1 MSSSDSFDDAKRSML
16 QSLQAGIDFSPK
28 GSIDKPCLSCV
39 DFINDQLADYV
50 TTSSCSGRISVNR
63 DEGTGKGVAWLL
75 VEHGPVTAYA
85 VREAV
90 HRQAPLPKGYGAE
103 LSEIVEHIVD
113 IPPSSTTTPTT
124 SMSIDQALS
133 SFKCEGFI
141 LHIRCRDLAAGRRL
155 HSIALAAGF
164 RESGLTISARRVML
178 AVRSTSFSLELP
190 IARGTRLLLDDDLLN
205 LVVSEANNRLHDN
218 FARISRFLHAM
229 KVAFEYP
236 TLARTAVPRA
246 ATAGNQTHMQG
257 QERASPRRWG
267 HCCVCVPAAE
277 GGGLMCLGGQGTAA
291 DSSAPVSRRNL
302 PALLLS
308 SSLQDTAQSIS
319 VIPVDPAAADMTD
332 SVHAAA
338 LPALWAAAPGVHL
351 AVVSGGRRSPK
362 EPLPPVRV
370 LQWHKARS
378 STSVPSET
386 QSQLHEVAL
395 VSSGAAPP
403 DRWGHVLLPLDECA
417 DSGSGIHTSSCM
429 PVRRLLMHGGRD
441 VDKVFDD
448 VYVASLYF
456 VQNTSQP
463 AAGAGAVDVDVD
475 VAFTI
480 HCHWQQVPKLP
491 LGARCFHAAAP
502 VWSSIEGGEQGGTI
516 LCATLALHGG
526 LCGLGTYG
534 TYPAQE
540 LSDFWGVSLRLHIP
554 PNGFGIS
561 LSENESEKFKITQ
574 DLHCDVHAY
583 VLCDE
588 REARFGHCLTPVG
601 AQTFLLSGGTMFNR
615 TAVGTT
621 ERGGDAGEDDGA
633 LVYDIEEGEQRS
645 TRDTIGKKDI
655 DDDNVLDV
663 SSAPLLVM
671 HCIQKPGGLSSRRQ
685 FALEISRS
693 SSSFE
698 ALSSSSMRAEDIRCH
713 HSASAVSSSV
723 ASSGQMQTSVILVGG
738 GVQVLAFGP
747 TFCSTMKINF
757 SCKDQEVDV
766 LAREELAGT
775 MLRGCS
781 PREQAQQQAG
791 GMPRTEGAAAP
802 LSGKLPASEAL
813 PVLVV
818 PSSKAKRVK
827 TFLEH
832 HKWIN
837 KSRRM
842 EPLLGSVAVLAADMY
857 AGDITSAEEIE
868 SASAALTSTPSLAAN
883 SEDNAQFVQLNW
895 LGLSSEQYESLAVL
909 PADALDPLAK
919 KQTRREKDTTKLKS
933 VVSEFKIGQG
943 QEKANKSSKSVAAG
957 QSKEREKSFMA
968 VPVESVFLRWL
979 SSRGQGSAAGSTD
992 TQILIAT
999 DLAQRLGCAFVPMF
1013 CLLPS
1018 MRVHTSTASV
1028 KPEER
1033 ASEMLCKLVRK
1044 REFASHFLDPAAACS
1059 MGGMAI
1065 PRKWELVGDVLM
1077 LPEGALTGHGWE
1089 HVFPAPPAPSYSSE
1103 DVSAATEM
1111 SPKTEQAWIG
1121 AKNAEAIWRDVA
1133 VCFGPNIRRVARR
1146 AKVDS
1151 GPRRESH
1158 ILLLYPAVGRPP
1170 LPLPVYNTAL
1180 LSSSTKMHA
1189 HQFASYANTQEASQ
1203 TQMQRMSTQHGET
1216 LLDVLPRSPGW
1227 VTVTENS
1234 IAFSFEMT
1242 RVMFCSGNVTE
1253 RMRMARQVCRDEI
1266 IVDLYAGVGYYTIP
1280 FLVHGGAKHVHAL
1293 EWNPFSV
1300 VALKYNLAHAGVD
1313 SSRYSV
1319 HEGDNRVT
1327 VLGESSQSPSFPS
1340 PGALTVAPPPP
1351 HVVLN
1356 ANSVDKNTLANTSD
1370 IGPKVN
1376 ANASLAGIAHRVCC
1390 GLLPSSAEGWP
1401 LAACVL
1407 NKVSGGIIHVHEN
1420 VHEDILQ
1427 NWAHVT
1433 LCTAFEALF
1442 HTLAQQQQAQSDG
1455 STADDAAPAPAPA
1468 PAHRMSVKCI
1478 HLEKVKSYA
1487 PRVMHIVADLRC
1499 VPVPL

>member
-103 LSEIVEHIVD
+103 LSEIVEQIVD
-113 IPPSSTTTPTT
+113 IPPPSTSTPST
-124 SMSIDQALS
+124 SVSIDHALS
-133 SFKCEGFI
+133 NFKCEGFI

-190 IARGTRLLLDDDLLN
+190 IARGMRLLLDDDLLN

-229 KVAFEYP
+229 KVAFKYP
-236 TLARTAVPRA
+236 TLARTSVPRA
-246 ATAGNQTHMQG
+246 GTAGNQTHMQG

-267 HCCVCVPAAE
+267 HCCVCVSAAE

-291 DSSAPVSRRNL
+291 ESSAPVSRRKL
-302 PALLLS
+302 PALMLS
-308 SSLQDTAQSIS
+308 SSLQDTPQSIS
-319 VIPVDPAAADMTD
+319 VVPVDPAAADMTD

-362 EPLPPVRV
+362 EPLPPMRV

-378 STSVPSET
+378 SASVPSEM

-403 DRWGHVLLPLDECA
+403 ARWGHVLLPLDECP

-441 VDKVFDD
+441 VDRVFDD
-448 VYVASLYF
+448 AYVASLYF
-456 VQNTSQP
+456 VQNTNQP
-463 AAGAGAVDVDVD
+463 AAEAGAVD

-491 LGARCFHAAAP
+491 IGARCFHAAAP
-502 VWSSIEGGEQGGTI
+502 VWSSIEGGEQGGSV

-526 LCGLGTYG
+526 LCGLGTY
-534 TYPAQE
+534 PAQE
-540 LSDFWGVSLRLHIP
+540 LSDFWGVSLRIHIP
-554 PNGFGIS
+554 PNGIS
-561 LSENESEKFKITQ
+561 SSENESEKIKITQ

-588 REARFGHCLTPVG
+588 REARFGHCMTPVG

-615 TAVGTT
+615 AAVGATD
-621 ERGGDAGEDDGA
+621 RGGDAGEDNGA
-633 LVYDIEEGEQRS
+633 LVYDIEEEEQRS
-645 TRDTIGKKDI
+645 TRDTIGKKGI

-663 SSAPLLVM
+663 SSAPLLVV
-671 HCIQKPGGLSSRRQ
+671 HCIQKPGGLSSQRR

-698 ALSSSSMRAEDIRCH
+698 ALSPSSMRAEDMRCH

-723 ASSGQMQTSVILVGG
+723 ASTGQMQTSVIFVGG

-747 TFCSTMKINF
+747 TFCSTVKINL

-766 LAREELAGT
+766 LVREELAGAV
-775 MLRGCS
+775 LCEYL
-781 PREQAQQQAG
+781 PQEQAQQQAG
-791 GMPRTEGAAAP
+791 SVPRTGGSAAP

-842 EPLLGSVAVLAADMY
+842 EPLLGSVALLAADMY

-868 SASAALTSTPSLAAN
+868 SASAALTSSPSLAAN

-933 VVSEFKIGQG
+933 ALSESKIGQG
-943 QEKANKSSKSVAAG
+943 QEKANKSKSVAAG
-957 QSKEREKSFMA
+957 QSKERESFMA
-968 VPVESVFLRWL
+968 VPVESAFLRWL
-979 SSRGQGSAAGSTD
+979 SSRGQGSAAGSAD
-992 TQILIAT
+992 TQTLIAT

-1018 MRVHTSTASV
+1018 MRVHTSTAPV

-1044 REFASHFLDPAAACS
+1044 EEFAGHFPDPAAACS
-1059 MGGMAI
+1059 MGGVAI

-1121 AKNAEAIWRDVA
+1121 AKNAESIWRQIA

-1170 LPLPVYNTAL
+1170 LPLPIDNTVL

-1189 HQFASYANTQEASQ
+1189 HQFVSYANTQEASQ
-1203 TQMQRMSTQHGET
+1203 TQMQRLSSEHGET

-1327 VLGESSQSPSFPS
+1327 VVGESSQSPSFPS

-1356 ANSVDKNTLANTSD
+1356 ASSVDRSTPANASD
-1370 IGPKVN
+1370 VGAAPHGTDPSPK
-1376 ANASLAGIAHRVCC
+1376 ASASLAGVAHRVCC

-1442 HTLAQQQQAQSDG
+1442 HTLAQQAQSDG
-1455 STADDAAPAPAPA
+1455 STADAAPAY
-1468 PAHRMSVKCI
+1468 RMSVKCI